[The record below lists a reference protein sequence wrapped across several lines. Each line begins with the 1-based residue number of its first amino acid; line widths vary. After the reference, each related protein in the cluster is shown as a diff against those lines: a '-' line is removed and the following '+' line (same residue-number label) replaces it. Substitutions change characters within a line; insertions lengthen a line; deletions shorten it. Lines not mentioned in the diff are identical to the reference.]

1 MHKVCCSSKKMTPKP
16 KSDSMSEFGP
26 QNNNSDES
34 KKLELQYNGYAY
46 DVTSFVDKHPGG
58 RIIAMYLKTKED
70 SFNAIQQFHFRAID
84 RVNKI
89 MEHLPRRPIN
99 SKNGIRCTL
108 HSKVH

>member
-1 MHKVCCSSKKMTPKP
+1 
-16 KSDSMSEFGP
+16 MSP
-26 QNNNSDES
+26 NPES
-34 KKLELQYNGYAY
+34 KSNLLISERVSEAPAKPERLELQYNGYAY

-58 RIIAMYLKTKED
+58 GIIAMYLKTKED

-99 SKNGIRCTL
+99 IKNGTRCTL